1 MKSSRRYT
9 ILVADRSSGVVRRA
23 TVSLRPVAVVA
34 CVIVATPVL
43 IGMGAAWQAY
53 DSVASL
59 RTSHESLEMENANY
73 RQATEA
79 LAGQIESLQA
89 AIGDLG
95 ERAALD
101 PNLAQAMNRLP
112 AIVKSRAMG
121 GTVPGTNVKEQDT
134 RYAQTLAALASP
146 DDTFG
151 LIRSV
156 LTGLESRLQLVSRN
170 VERLNALAAATP
182 SIWPAYGWLSSTMG
196 PRRDPITGGADYHKG
211 LDIAG
216 DRGEPVYATA
226 AGTVRQV
233 GVQGA
238 YGNLIVIDHGF
249 GLETRYGHL
258 LKTLVRPGAKVQ
270 RGDVIGQLGSS
281 GRATGNHLHYEVIAG
296 DRLINPLRLV
306 TQKIRDQ

>member
-1 MKSSRRYT
+1 MKPSRRYT

-53 DSVASL
+53 DSVAGL
-59 RTSHESLEMENANY
+59 RTSHQSLEIENANY

-101 PNLAQAMNRLP
+101 PNLAHAMNRLP

-134 RYAQTLAALASP
+134 RYAQTLGALASP

-156 LTGLESRLQLVSRN
+156 LSGLENRLQLVSRN
-170 VERLNALAAATP
+170 VERVNALAAATP

-258 LKTLVRPGAKVQ
+258 LKTLVKPGSKVK

-296 DRLINPLRLV
+296 GRLINPLGLL
-306 TQKIRDQ
+306 TQKPRDQ

>member
-1 MKSSRRYT
+1 MKPSRRYT

-156 LTGLESRLQLVSRN
+156 LSGLESRLQLVSRN